1 MKCNAE
7 GGQNASFTCVR
18 VCDTAALQQALRN
31 PQ

>member
-7 GGQNASFTCVR
+7 GGQNASFTRVR
-18 VCDTAALQQALRN
+18 AYHTAALQQALRN